1 MHMRIGLAATA
12 AVVILSACGGGG
24 SSSTSSN
31 PPSGP
36 VTTAVKVVG
45 DSLSDSG
52 TFGIKFTVQGT
63 PAYPIWT
70 DRVASA
76 LAAPAL
82 CSRYGAAPGDTPALK
97 PGAAACTSYGVG
109 SAAINPRGSIKDTT
123 PISVVQQLKDLRAQS
138 PFGEQELLLV
148 DGGGNDFA
156 DLAADYATGRILGNY
171 ANFDSLADELVP
183 PDDKIGLPRDQ
194 VGDLY
199 ATRLANLLVDALV
212 TEALNRGAQRIVVL
226 TVPDITRT
234 PKFKQAMAVAQIL
247 DAAGAADVELAAAR
261 WVSLFNTRLKARL
274 AVHSR
279 VVVVDFHAELGKW
292 LSSPGAYGLTNTTK
306 PACPGSIAT
315 CTDTSLSAAPPVGE
329 SGPDWWKT
337 YVFSDNFHGTP
348 RTNEL
353 MGDAVLRALEAKGW
367 K

>member
-12 AVVILSACGGGG
+12 AAVILTACGGGG
-24 SSSTSSN
+24 SSGTSSN
-31 PPSGP
+31 PPSGS
-36 VTTAVKVVG
+36 VTTSVKVVG

-52 TFGIKFTVQGT
+52 TFGIKFTVQGA

-82 CSRYGAAPGDTPALK
+82 CPRYGATPGDTPVLK

-109 SAAINPRGSIKDTT
+109 GAAINPRGSVKDAT

-156 DLAADYATGRILGNY
+156 DFIVDYATGGLSGNY
-171 ANFDSLADELVP
+171 TNFDSWADELVTV
-183 PDDKIGLPRDQ
+183 DDRIGLPRDQ

-212 TEALNRGAQRIVVL
+212 AEALNRGAQRIVVL

-234 PKFKQAMAVAQIL
+234 PKFKQALAAVQFLNAAVAA
-247 DAAGAADVELAAAR
+247 DAELVAAR
-261 WVSLFNTRLKARL
+261 WVGLFNTQLKARL
-274 AVHSR
+274 AIHSR
-279 VVVVDFHAELGKW
+279 VVVVDFRAELDKW

-306 PACPGSIAT
+306 PACPGNIAT
-315 CTDTSLSAAPPVGE
+315 CTDVSLSAAPPVGE

-353 MGDAVLRALEAKGW
+353 MGEAVVRALEAKGW